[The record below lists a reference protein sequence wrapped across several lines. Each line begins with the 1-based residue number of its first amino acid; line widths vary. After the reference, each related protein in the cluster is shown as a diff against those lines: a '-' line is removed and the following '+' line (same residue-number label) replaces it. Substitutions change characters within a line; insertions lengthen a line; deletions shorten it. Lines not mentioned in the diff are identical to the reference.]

1 MLSFGNDTAP
11 QSFCHSFIALLM
23 IRYSKSAKKSSV
35 QMCKVATV
43 LMETTRLFLRQFK
56 KTFYRSQLRIEQ
68 DLSVPKIISEG
79 CELVKLC
86 HINCSGLFF

>member
-35 QMCKVATV
+35 QVCKVATV

-56 KTFYRSQLRIEQ
+56 KHFIA
-68 DLSVPKIISEG
+68 V
-79 CELVKLC
+79 
-86 HINCSGLFF
+86 N